1 MVINIS
7 SVKTEAL
14 LLFCRDMIASYENS
28 NEDIFSTSSELKL
41 FIKEHIHDLKK
52 AINVVVQPSEY
63 YIRNIKVNRI
73 KYIVNNYNDINKSIS
88 THLSANPSFNPSML
102 CFALLATWFK
112 ELEHETT
119 SKEFIYFGLY
129 PYGEIYDKLI
139 IQVTNQEY
147 KSLNVKMIQIAED
160 VMLQL
165 NRTR

>member
-14 LLFCRDMIASYENS
+14 LLFCRDMISSYENS
-28 NEDIFSTSSELKL
+28 SEDLFDTSVELKL
-41 FIKEHIHDLKK
+41 FIKEHIVDLKK
-52 AINVVVQPSEY
+52 AINIVVQPSEY

-73 KYIVNNYNDINKSIS
+73 KYIVSNYNNINENIS
-88 THLSANPSFNPSML
+88 KHLSLNPSFNPSML

-112 ELEHETT
+112 ELEHERT

-139 IQVTNQEY
+139 IQVSNTEY
-147 KSLNVKMIQIAED
+147 KTLNVKMIQIAES
-160 VMLQL
+160 VMLEL
-165 NRTR
+165 NRTK